1 MMGEAGVRKMTIAV
15 LVIKAK
21 KNLGDSVFGN
31 YKREATLSEKH
42 LFEGI
47 KILDSKLG
55 VCAHQ
60 VCIPLFM
67 FALLSASA
75 DEKESR
81 VGWIIIMRWNI

>member
-1 MMGEAGVRKMTIAV
+1 M
-15 LVIKAK
+15 
-21 KNLGDSVFGN
+21 GN

-60 VCIPLFM
+60 VRIPSFM
-67 FALLSASA
+67 FVSNVPVDERGVSWLNYCDEMGIYESEIICASNS
-75 DEKESR
+75 DLTFYK
-81 VGWIIIMRWNI
+81 V